1 MASLLPNGEQVFLDD
16 NGVPLALGTVEFYV
30 PLTSTPKDTW
40 QDAAM
45 GVLNTNPVNLD
56 AAGRA
61 IIYGAGAYRQV
72 VKDAL
77 GNLIWDQETSE
88 PTSDFIWGGISA
100 GTANAQT
107 LVAPAFSSEPGQTI
121 TFVAGVSNTGAT
133 TINVSGSGPIP
144 VRINGVAG
152 PVVLSGGEIV
162 SGDSYIIQYNSVLGA
177 FILINPGIFTGSIV
191 QSVFASY
198 ATNADIATAIPFDD
212 TIPQV
217 GEGTQILSV
226 SITPRSTTNKLRATF
241 MGFGS
246 NNTNNAGITAALFSQ
261 LSANAMQVVLAIHPT
276 TLELVLAMTW
286 EWTPGAVTA
295 QTVTIRAGGA
305 SNIIRFNGSVVG
317 GRLYGGAAS
326 ATLLVQEIKA

>member
-16 NGVPLALGTVEFYV
+16 NGVPLALGTVQFYV

-45 GVLNTNPVNLD
+45 GVLNTNPVTLD

-191 QSVFASY
+191 QSVYGSY
-198 ATNADIATAIPFDD
+198 ATNADLVTALPVDD
-212 TIPQV
+212 TIPQNT
-217 GEGTQILSV
+217 EGVQVISV

-241 MGFGS
+241 TGFAANSG
-246 NNTNNAGITAALFSQ
+246 AGAYTSAALFLNAVAAAVQAAVNNS
-261 LSANAMQVVLAIHPT
+261 SAAGLAQCIT
-276 TLELVLAMTW
+276 FTY
-286 EWTPGAVTA
+286 EWTPGSVSA
-295 QTVTIRAGGA
+295 QTIAVRVGPQAGT
-305 SNIIRFNGSVVG
+305 SRMNGSTGLRFFG
-317 GRLYGGAAS
+317 GIAS
-326 ATLLVQEIKA
+326 ATLVVQEIKA